1 MTNKEFILE
10 LIRLI
15 RPKYY
20 NKLTWALVLSG
31 IGLIAPSLITIL
43 LHIFIKSVSEFN
55 LIGEYDILWGLL
67 LIIIGLVFNILSQI
81 INGSSSIQLNFIF
94 NKGGN
99 LTVNQPTIFVT
110 DQAKADEIA
119 KALSKFNQNNSINYS
134 KSEFTLNFAELF
146 KGFPWIKNIAIEKI
160 EDNLE
165 YFRIDFETSNSIAE
179 FFYCNIYNISGDKL
193 KIESMPPIDLN
204 SISNLTFIYWEI
216 WGYWTLNSYETFTS
230 NTLSFEE
237 AIKSDI
243 SNIIG
248 DLTFIISELEIKLT
262 YDKGKSDS
270 KAISHPEY
278 GDLQKVE
285 LLSEGNL
292 SELNFIELGLIDSLI
307 DMQVTAVEQQQ
318 NISVVT
324 ESISYLHL
332 FKLSTLMIR
341 FLQKSRLQYDFKNSL
356 TIRKFIIEFTKKIKA
371 DKSYAIPSDTSKQ
384 VDNMFKKAFGNSWV
398 YKQYEK
404 RK

>member
-384 VDNMFKKAFGNSWV
+384 VDNMFKKAFGNSLV